1 MSALGHK
8 QTCAVQEPMSALPPK
23 ATSNATYA
31 MSATGQKRTIRLLL
45 DHLVGAL
52 LNMKRHVESERLG
65 GLDIDN
71 QLKLGRLFDR

>member
-1 MSALGHK
+1 MM
-8 QTCAVQEPMSALPPK
+8 AVSRDVGFTSK
-23 ATSNATYA
+23 ASVLKCDRHVRFGPIADSCTAAN
-31 MSATGQKRTIRLLL
+31 LF

-65 GLDIDN
+65 GLDIHN